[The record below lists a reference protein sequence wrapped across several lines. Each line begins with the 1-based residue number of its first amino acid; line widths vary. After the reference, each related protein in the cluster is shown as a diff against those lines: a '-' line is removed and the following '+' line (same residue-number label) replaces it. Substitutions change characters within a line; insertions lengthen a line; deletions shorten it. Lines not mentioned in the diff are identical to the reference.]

1 MAAFEEGH
9 EKKGGRQKG
18 VRNKNTEMKDKLR
31 DFVIDNFEDFC
42 TSYGKLTA
50 KEKCRIYMK
59 ALEFVVPKVSAIK
72 FEESKDANS
81 ALELLKIAA
90 KYKDEK

>member
-1 MAAFEEGH
+1 MAVFEEGH

-18 VRNKNTEMKDKLR
+18 VRNKNSEMKDNLR
-31 DFVIDNFEDFC
+31 DFVLDNFEDFC
-42 TSYGKLTA
+42 ESYKKLPA

-59 ALEFVVPKVSAIK
+59 AVEFVVPKVSAIK
-72 FEESKDANS
+72 FEDSKEANS
-81 ALELLKIAA
+81 ALELLKITA